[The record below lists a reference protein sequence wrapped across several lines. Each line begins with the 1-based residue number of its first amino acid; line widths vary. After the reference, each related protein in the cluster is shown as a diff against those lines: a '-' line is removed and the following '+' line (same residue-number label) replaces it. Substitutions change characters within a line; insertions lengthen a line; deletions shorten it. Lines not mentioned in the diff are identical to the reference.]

1 VAVNLV
7 TWINSSQMPRL
18 LVFGAAV
25 QESCSSLLLI
35 HTKQF
40 IMFVCGWSLRGIRTS
55 MKCSPIRVY
64 PPRRCVSARL
74 KSSVSPLPPHRFPTS
89 GFVELDSSETIEEE
103 ELPGYVAENY
113 YPVCIGEVFAS
124 RYQVVSKL
132 GCGMSS
138 TVWLCRDLQ
147 WVSNLLLSTA
157 YI

>member
-1 VAVNLV
+1 
-7 TWINSSQMPRL
+7 M
-18 LVFGAAV
+18 
-25 QESCSSLLLI
+25 
-35 HTKQF
+35 F
-40 IMFVCGWSLRGIRTS
+40 IFRQCLGGIRTS
-55 MKCSPIRVY
+55 IKFSPNRVT
-64 PPRRCVSARL
+64 PPLRSVSARAM
-74 KSSVSPLPPHRFPTS
+74 SSVSPLPPRRFPTS

-147 WVSNLLLSTA
+147 WVSNLLLR
-157 YI
+157 